1 MAVTDGDKTLKDRAK
16 KWQPVFRLIRRGHL
30 KPGLSSIAHSMP
42 DDLGGGLRAHPHLAL
57 AIASVL
63 LVITLFL
70 GLGIGAVA
78 ISPVSIIDAVGKML
92 GLPGAGAVSTPIEE
106 SILMSVRLPRVILGV
121 LAGAALALTGVLMQ
135 AFFRNPLADPALI
148 GVSAGGALGAV
159 CMIVLG
165 AAFFEGLSQAASV
178 FALPLAAFFG
188 SLSVCA
194 IVFALARQDGV
205 VNVTT
210 MLLCGIAVNAMAGAG
225 IGFLSFMA
233 DDAQLRD
240 LTFWSLGS
248 LGAASWWQFQAVGP
262 ALLVVLMA
270 APFLMMGLNAL
281 LLGDAEAQHLGYKVE
296 QLKLVTLLLTCVG
309 AGAVVAMC
317 GVIGFIGLIA
327 PHMSR
332 LIVGP
337 DHRHVIPLAA
347 ILGAVLLTGADIVAR
362 TIAVPA
368 ELPIGVLT
376 AVIGGPVF
384 LWLLRRGKGRA
395 FHA

>member
-1 MAVTDGDKTLKDRAK
+1 MAATA
-16 KWQPVFRLIRRGHL
+16 
-30 KPGLSSIAHSMP
+30 
-42 DDLGGGLRAHPHLAL
+42 GGGLRARPRLAV
-57 AIASVL
+57 AAAAAL
-63 LVITLFL
+63 LVVILFL
-70 GLGIGAVA
+70 ALGIGAVA
-78 ISPVSIIDAVGKML
+78 ISPPSVIDTVAGLL
-92 GLPGAGAVSTPIEE
+92 GLPGAGAAATAVEQ
-106 SILMSVRLPRVILGV
+106 SILTSVRLPRVILG
-121 LAGAALALTGVLMQ
+121 LLCGAALALTGVLMQ

-165 AAFFEGLSQAASV
+165 AALFQGLPPAVAV
-178 FALPLAAFFG
+178 VLLPAAAFLG
-188 SLSVCA
+188 SLGACA
-194 IVFALARQDGV
+194 VVFVLARQDGML
-205 VNVTT
+205 NVTT

-248 LGAASWWQFQAVGP
+248 LGAASWWQIQAVGP
-262 ALLVVLMA
+262 ALLAILVG
-270 APFLMMGLNAL
+270 APFLVMGLNAL
-281 LLGDAEAQHLGYKVE
+281 LLGDDEALYLGYRVE
-296 QLKLVTLLLTCVG
+296 RLKLVILLLTCVG

-337 DHRHVIPLAA
+337 DHRYVMPLAA
-347 ILGAVLLTGADIVAR
+347 ILGAALLTGADIVAR
-362 TIAVPA
+362 TAVAPA

-384 LWLLRRGKGRA
+384 LWLLRRGKGRGFDA
-395 FHA
+395 

>member
-1 MAVTDGDKTLKDRAK
+1 MTTAAAGGGA
-16 KWQPVFRLIRRGHL
+16 RGL
-30 KPGLSSIAHSMP
+30 
-42 DDLGGGLRAHPHLAL
+42 GLRARPRLVIGA
-57 AIASVL
+57 AAAL
-63 LVITLFL
+63 LVATLFL

-78 ISPVSIIDAVGKML
+78 ISPPSAVDAVAHAL
-92 GLPGAGAVSTPIEE
+92 GLPGAGAASTPVER
-106 SILMSVRLPRVILGV
+106 SILTNIRLPRVILGV
-121 LAGAALALTGVLMQ
+121 LGGAALALTGVLMQ
-135 AFFRNPLADPALI
+135 SFFRNPLADPALI
-148 GVSAGGALGAV
+148 GVSTGGALGAV

-165 AAFFEGLSQAASV
+165 ATVFDGLSQAASV
-178 FALPLAAFFG
+178 LALPVAAFLG
-188 SLSVCA
+188 SLGACA
-194 IVFALARQDGV
+194 IIFVLARQDGV

-248 LGAASWWQFQAVGP
+248 LGAASWWQVHAVGP
-262 ALLVVLMA
+262 ALLAILVA
-270 APFLMMGLNAL
+270 APFLTMGLNAL
-281 LLGDAEAQHLGYKVE
+281 LLGDAEALHLGYHAE
-296 QLKLVTLLLTCVG
+296 RLKLVILLLTCVG
-309 AGAVVAMC
+309 AGTVVAMC

-337 DHRHVIPLAA
+337 DHRYVVPLAA
-347 ILGAVLLTGADIVAR
+347 ILGAALLTGADIVAR
-362 TIAVPA
+362 TAVAPA

-376 AVIGGPVF
+376 AIIGGPMF
-384 LWLLRRGKGRA
+384 LWLLRQGKGRG

>member
-1 MAVTDGDKTLKDRAK
+1 MSAAAAAEDESV
-16 KWQPVFRLIRRGHL
+16 
-30 KPGLSSIAHSMP
+30 
-42 DDLGGGLRAHPHLAL
+42 GGGLRARPRLAV
-57 AIASVL
+57 AAAAVL
-63 LVITLFL
+63 LIATLFL
-70 GLGIGAVA
+70 ALGVGAVA
-78 ISPVSIIDAVGKML
+78 IGPLSVVDAIAAAAGLPGSGDVSTAIEQSILMNVRVPRVML
-92 GLPGAGAVSTPIEE
+92 GL
-106 SILMSVRLPRVILGV
+106 

-135 AFFRNPLADPALI
+135 GFFRNPLADPALI

-165 AAFFEGLSQAASV
+165 AAFMQGLSQVASV
-178 FALPLAAFFG
+178 FALPIAAFIG
-188 SLSVCA
+188 SLGACA
-194 IVFALARQDGV
+194 VVFVLARQDGIV
-205 VNVTT
+205 SVTT

-248 LGAASWWQFQAVGP
+248 LGAASWWQIQAVGP
-262 ALLVVLMA
+262 ALLAILIA
-270 APFLMMGLNAL
+270 APLLTMGLNAL
-281 LLGDAEAQHLGYKVE
+281 LLGDAEALHLGYRVE
-296 QLKLVTLLLTCVG
+296 RLKIAILLLTCVG

-337 DHRHVIPLAA
+337 DHRYVIPLAA
-347 ILGAVLLTGADIVAR
+347 LLGATLLTGADIVAR
-362 TIAVPA
+362 TAVSPA

-376 AVIGGPVF
+376 ALIGGPVF
-384 LWLLRRGKGRA
+384 LWLLRQRRGSG

>member
-1 MAVTDGDKTLKDRAK
+1 MAARAG
-16 KWQPVFRLIRRGHL
+16 RAA
-30 KPGLSSIAHSMP
+30 PGA
-42 DDLGGGLRAHPHLAL
+42 GLRARPGL
-57 AIASVL
+57 AIGLASAL
-63 LVITLFL
+63 LAATLFL

-78 ISPVSIIDAVGKML
+78 IGPLSVVDTMAHAL
-92 GLPGAGAVSTPIEE
+92 GLPGTGAAATPVER
-106 SILMSVRLPRVILGV
+106 SILINVRLPRVLLGL

-165 AAFFEGLSQAASV
+165 AAVFEGLSQAVSV
-178 FALPLAAFFG
+178 FALPIAAFLG
-188 SLSVCA
+188 SLGACA
-194 IVFALARQDGV
+194 VVFVLARQDGV

-248 LGAASWWQFQAVGP
+248 LGAASWWQLQAVGP
-262 ALLVVLMA
+262 ALLALLIA
-270 APFLMMGLNAL
+270 APFLVMGLNAL
-281 LLGDAEAQHLGYKVE
+281 LLGDAEALHLGYRVE
-296 QLKLVTLLLTCVG
+296 RLKLVVLLLTCVG

-337 DHRHVIPLAA
+337 EHRYVVPLAA
-347 ILGAVLLTGADIVAR
+347 ILGAALLTGADIVAR
-362 TIAVPA
+362 TAVAPA

-384 LWLLRRGKGRA
+384 LWLLRQGKGSA

>member
-1 MAVTDGDKTLKDRAK
+1 MASRGSVGRA
-16 KWQPVFRLIRRGHL
+16 
-30 KPGLSSIAHSMP
+30 A
-42 DDLGGGLRAHPHLAL
+42 LRARPLAVIL
-57 AIASVL
+57 AMAGLLIVVL
-63 LVITLFL
+63 FV
-70 GLGIGAVA
+70 GLGIGAVSIDVPTIFHA
-78 ISPVSIIDAVGKML
+78 VLEAVGLHDAEGIASPVEQSIV
-92 GLPGAGAVSTPIEE
+92 T
-106 SILMSVRLPRVILGV
+106 SVRLPRVILAV
-121 LAGAALALTGVLMQ
+121 LSGAVLALTGVLMQ
-135 AFFRNPLADPALI
+135 GFFRNPLADPALI
-148 GVSAGGALGAV
+148 GVSTGGALGAV

-165 AAFFEGLSQAASV
+165 ASLFQGLSQAVAV
-178 FALPLAAFFG
+178 FALPVAAFIG
-188 SLSVCA
+188 SLGACA
-194 IVFALARQDGV
+194 VVFALARRDGT

-225 IGFLSFMA
+225 IGFLSFLA

-248 LGAASWWQFQAVGP
+248 LGAASWWQVHAVGP
-262 ALLVVLMA
+262 ALLAIVVA
-270 APFLMMGLNAL
+270 APFLAKGLNAL
-281 LLGDAEAQHLGYKVE
+281 LLGDAEAFHLGYRVE
-296 QLKLVTLLLTCVG
+296 RLKLLVLLLTCVG

-337 DHRHVIPLAA
+337 DHRYVLPLAA
-347 ILGAVLLTGADIVAR
+347 LLGAALLTGADVVAR
-362 TIAVPA
+362 TAVAPA

-384 LWLLRRGKGRA
+384 LWLLRRGREGS